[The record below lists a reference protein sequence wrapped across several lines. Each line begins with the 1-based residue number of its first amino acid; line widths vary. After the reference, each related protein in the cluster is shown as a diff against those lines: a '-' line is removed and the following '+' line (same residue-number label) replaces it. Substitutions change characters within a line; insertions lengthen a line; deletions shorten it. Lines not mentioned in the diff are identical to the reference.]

1 MWQLLSYRTV
11 DRAAVTEISIKK
23 SRFIAN
29 VKPVPD
35 EAAANEFI
43 REISKMHRDAT
54 HNVYAYR
61 IGENQEKCS
70 DDGEPSGTAGRP
82 VLNVIK
88 GENLYQVA
96 VVVTRYYGGILLG
109 AGGLVRAYSQAATQ
123 GVSAA
128 GIVTRSLHQQ
138 LQVKF
143 TMPFF
148 GLIKRVIEQSGAKI
162 LDVSVT
168 DKATITCRLPVAE
181 ADRLMAEITEVSAG
195 QAVVKKLEREYV

>member
-1 MWQLLSYRTV
+1 VWQLLSYRTV

-109 AGGLVRAYSQAATQ
+109 AGGLVRAYSQAAAQ

-143 TMPFF
+143 TMPLF

-195 QAVVKKLEREYV
+195 QAMVKKLEREYV